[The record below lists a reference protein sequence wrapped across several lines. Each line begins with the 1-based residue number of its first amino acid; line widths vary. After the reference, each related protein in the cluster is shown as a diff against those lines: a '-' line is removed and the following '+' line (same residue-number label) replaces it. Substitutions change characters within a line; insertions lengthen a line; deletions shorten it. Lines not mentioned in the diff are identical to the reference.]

1 MKTLLID
8 AINCL
13 LQKDIGINQDLLN
26 ELEKLKNPKIIVTN
40 ASQEKLENMGF
51 KELPYEIFTCNGKPN
66 KFKPEY
72 FKNLLNS
79 KNLKPEDCY
88 YLDHKQENLDSA
100 KKVGIEGYLY
110 TEKSFSFK
118 NFIEKI

>member
-13 LQKDIGINQDLLN
+13 LQKNKGINQDLLN

-66 KFKPEY
+66 KLVPEY
-72 FKNLLNS
+72 L
-79 KNLKPEDCY
+79 
-88 YLDHKQENLDSA
+88 
-100 KKVGIEGYLY
+100 
-110 TEKSFSFK
+110 
-118 NFIEKI
+118 

>member
-1 MKTLLID
+1 MKILLID

-13 LQKDIGINQDLLN
+13 LEKEKGINQDLLK
-26 ELEKLKNPKIIVTN
+26 ELENLKNQKIIVTN
-40 ASQEKLENMGF
+40 ASKEKLENMGF
-51 KELPYEIFTCNGKPN
+51 KDLPYEIFTCNGKPN
-66 KFKPEY
+66 KFEPEY

-100 KKVGIEGYLY
+100 RKESIKGYLY
-110 TEKSFSFK
+110 KKNSFSIKKFIK
-118 NFIEKI
+118 NI

>member
-13 LQKDIGINQDLLN
+13 LQKNKGINQDLLN
-26 ELEKLKNPKIIVTN
+26 ELEKLENPKIIVTN
-40 ASQEKLENMGF
+40 ASKEKLENMGF

-66 KFKPEY
+66 KLEPEY

-79 KNLKPEDCY
+79 KNIKPEDCY

-100 KKVGIEGYLY
+100 SKEGIKVYLY
-110 TEKSFSFK
+110 EKNEYSIKKFLK
-118 NFIEKI
+118 DI